1 VIGSAAAMRRI
12 GWGVLLALCCAALFG
27 LALQVNA
34 VRSEV
39 RRAEARIVALK
50 RETMYLEIEY
60 ETRANQQQLAA
71 WNAVDFGYA
80 APNGGQ
86 YLENVRELAAL
97 GQPAGPGA
105 PEPIRVATA
114 PTATATSIVPAM
126 VSPLTGKAPEDEEPE
141 AADLDH
147 DKAAAGLGE
156 RLAKVAGTDGEEP
169 AKTDRPSK
177 ADKTSRAGKS
187 AKPDQ
192 TGKPT
197 KAEARR

>member
-1 VIGSAAAMRRI
+1 MTGSAAALRRV

-27 LALQVNA
+27 LALKVNA

-80 APNGGQ
+80 APTGGQ

-97 GQPAGPGA
+97 GKPAGPDA
-105 PEPIRVATA
+105 PEPIRVAAA
-114 PTATATSIVPAM
+114 PSETPVSIVPAL
-126 VSPLTGKAPEDEEPE
+126 VSPMTGKPAEAEPE
-141 AADLDH
+141 EEEATRRVDH
-147 DKAAAGLGE
+147 DEAAAKLAE
-156 RLAKVAGTDGEEP
+156 RLGTVEAP
-169 AKTDRPSK
+169 AKTAAEKPAAAK
-177 ADKTSRAGKS
+177 A
-187 AKPDQ
+187 
-192 TGKPT
+192 T
-197 KAEARR
+197 KAVKASTPEARP